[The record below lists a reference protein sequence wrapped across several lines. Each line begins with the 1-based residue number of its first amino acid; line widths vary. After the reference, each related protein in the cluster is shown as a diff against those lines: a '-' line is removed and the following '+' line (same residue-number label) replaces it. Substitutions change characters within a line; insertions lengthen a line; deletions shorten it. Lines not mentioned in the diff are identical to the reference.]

1 MKSIY
6 LPHQQDGL
14 APQEALQDIGIH
26 IAEVDGLETR
36 RGVTQIP

>member
-6 LPHQQDGL
+6 LPSSTGSS